1 MLRTISALALYLLSA
16 GSWADNNR
24 MGCRLPGN
32 TSPSGF
38 ICYNHPIFNMDM
50 SHVRERCNAVIPECR
65 NHPGDVCQIAV
76 TISWASEATPNARG
90 TAAGSI
96 TPL

>member
-1 MLRTISALALYLLSA
+1 
-16 GSWADNNR
+16 

-65 NHPGDVCQIAV
+65 NHPGGCLSDSSDHILG
-76 TISWASEATPNARG
+76 ERG
-90 TAAGSI
+90 NPECAGYGGWEYYAAINDRKQVQAGQRN
-96 TPL
+96 